1 MIITLYRTSYTF
13 CDIINGFTGACD
25 AVQVDVLAG
34 LLVVGHKQGEA
45 RVYQFSQEQQEV
57 SCVDL
62 DGKRPAEH
70 HSRQQ
75 PPGFQCILQCT
86 HHAASISGI
95 AIAARLKLV
104 GLADETGVLSL
115 LELTR
120 VQDWTVQQKQVARN
134 TCAALNAPITCVLGL
149 MCVDAFG
156 GCCALW
162 AWQLCVIMGALGSHH
177 MTTHP
182 LLQSCKKMLRCGL
195 PRGAACCN

>member
-1 MIITLYRTSYTF
+1 M
-13 CDIINGFTGACD
+13 GFIGVCD

-57 SCVDL
+57 SCADL

-75 PPGFQCILQCT
+75 PPGFQCILQYT

-104 GLADETGVLSL
+104 ALADETGVLSL

-120 VQDWTVQQKQVARN
+120 V
-134 TCAALNAPITCVLGL
+134 
-149 MCVDAFG
+149 
-156 GCCALW
+156 
-162 AWQLCVIMGALGSHH
+162 
-177 MTTHP
+177 
-182 LLQSCKKMLRCGL
+182 
-195 PRGAACCN
+195 CCNSLENAGTH